1 MDIIKICVN
10 VSRNSVLYFLSGHLV
25 RSNVRHAINF
35 HFLFFTSIRNSFQ
48 NFSQFQTLPITKNV
62 VLESDSREIFSY
74 KYIYTHIHTYIRVT
88 HSTRFTIN
96 QQRIA
101 WNDVR
106 SRSNNDAPPPAKNR
120 PIHPSRLASTKPLRR
135 TKPYRIGAT
144 LTGWKLER
152 NNLAWGLAF
161 LPSRNLLSLS
171 KKRSLSRKK
180 RKKKTRRQ

>member
-25 RSNVRHAINF
+25 RSSVRHAINF
-35 HFLFFTSIRNSFQ
+35 QFLFFASIRNSFQ
-48 NFSQFQTLPITKNV
+48 NFSQFQILPIKMLFSKVT
-62 VLESDSREIFSY
+62 LEKYFPTNI
-74 KYIYTHIHTYIRVT
+74 YIYTYTDIRVT
-88 HSTRFTIN
+88 HSTRSTIN